1 MLPCWRTFQINLN
14 LSDLFCCVFFPPLLL
29 QYVISLSQ
37 KKPGLTNKKTA
48 GKKNITNVYST
59 ILKIFMDEGG
69 SNYCLPFS
77 FLFYK
82 YFVVDDVFFFYC
94 FIGFVWLV
102 DFFYFLFS
110 SSQFICF
117 ASCSRPYVSLY
128 QQSEW
133 ILMPVHYCAYICNM
147 TKDLVFRF
155 SWEKSWSFHFSLMM
169 QIFLCLNWRNSEED
183 CSFTLRDSALHLTWA
198 FQSLHNAEISCCTV
212 YPLVILG
219 IKISL

>member
-1 MLPCWRTFQINLN
+1 MGGGGWRGQIIV
-14 LSDLFCCVFFPPLLL
+14 CHFPFYSINILLL
-29 QYVISLSQ
+29 
-37 KKPGLTNKKTA
+37 
-48 GKKNITNVYST
+48 
-59 ILKIFMDEGG
+59 FM
-69 SNYCLPFS
+69 LFLL
-77 FLFYK
+77 LFYW
-82 YFVVDDVFFFYC
+82 FCLAGWFFFS
-94 FIGFVWLV
+94 
-102 DFFYFLFS
+102 FLFS

-133 ILMPVHYCAYICNM
+133 ILMPVHYCAYIYNM

-155 SWEKSWSFHFSLMM
+155 SREKSWSFPFSLMM
-169 QIFLCLNWRNSEED
+169 QILLCLNWRNSEED

-198 FQSLHNAEISCCTV
+198 FQSLHNAEISFCTV